1 MNTVPEK
8 PNAKLSALIVN
19 TKADKLGP
27 ALFKNKKNK
36 FVTVN
41 KMLLIINNF
50 PIPKRATVKPPMNAP
65 IMVMVKPKTFVTVK
79 RNGIKSN
86 QIKSKQTIKQSNKK
100 GARQEVW

>member
-36 FVTVN
+36 
-41 KMLLIINNF
+41 
-50 PIPKRATVKPPMNAP
+50 KRKELFR
-65 IMVMVKPKTFVTVK
+65 KY
-79 RNGIKSN
+79 
-86 QIKSKQTIKQSNKK
+86 
-100 GARQEVW
+100 

>member
-65 IMVMVKPKTFVTVK
+65 IMVMAKPKTFVTVAISE
-79 RNGIKSN
+79 RLNPIS
-86 QIKSKQTIKQSNKK
+86 
-100 GARQEVW
+100 A